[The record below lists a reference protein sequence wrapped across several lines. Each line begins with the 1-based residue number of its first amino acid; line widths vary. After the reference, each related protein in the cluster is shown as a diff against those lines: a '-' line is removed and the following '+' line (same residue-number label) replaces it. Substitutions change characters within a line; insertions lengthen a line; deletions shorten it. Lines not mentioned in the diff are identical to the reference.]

1 VAAVRQLASG
11 GYLVQLS
18 EPELAL
24 IKTALEQTERGSRCP
39 IEGLDRPGQ
48 ATDGRRTENTRLR
61 REIEALAMRKA
72 SLRVLQEAMA
82 KLQPG
87 EEVAQPRCNQPA
99 MPPLASRAMH
109 LVDASAIAPG

>member
-1 VAAVRQLASG
+1 MPAAGYRQEGEPQVAAVRQLASG

-24 IKTALEQTERGSRCP
+24 IKTALEQTERGSRFA

-48 ATDGRRTENTRLR
+48 ATDGRRTKNTRLR
-61 REIEALAMRKA
+61 REIEALAMREA

-82 KLQPG
+82 ELQPG
-87 EEVAQPRCNQPA
+87 EEVA
-99 MPPLASRAMH
+99 
-109 LVDASAIAPG
+109 